1 MRDIIEYISL
11 GRSIWLQ
18 RKINIFLDQIGAWV
32 FFAMEASNANIG
44 LVSSFN
50 FVDLDL
56 THCLYNQV

>member
-1 MRDIIEYISL
+1 MVTKEDHYL
-11 GRSIWLQ
+11 LRSN
-18 RKINIFLDQIGAWV
+18 RSMS